1 MHQPKKRN
9 KNQPSNL
16 FMASLSLQTCEKTS
30 RSDSRQVLTY
40 TVGMHNIGFLQIS
53 DTLIFLTN
61 FSATDIFPF
70 VWKQH
75 QVSPVQKL

>member
-1 MHQPKKRN
+1 
-9 KNQPSNL
+9 
-16 FMASLSLQTCEKTS
+16 MASLSLQTCEKTS
-30 RSDSRQVLTY
+30 RSDLRQVLTF